1 MLQQMRSFTKGW
13 VANIFM
19 GLVALSFAA
28 WGIGDMIRARVDT
41 NVATV
46 GSTVISQ
53 PDFSREVRNVLM
65 NESQREGHEISND
78 EARKSGLAKAIL
90 DQMIDRAAFDSLVGD
105 LGLTV
110 GDDVI
115 ADRIR
120 RIDAFNGP
128 LGTFDKSVF
137 QRQLQQRGYTEDEFV
152 ESMRGDLARGQL
164 LSAVEAGFS
173 MPPGYARAL
182 YGYFTETRAVEF
194 VTVSPQS
201 VGTIAA
207 PSDAVLAAFIKANP
221 ERFSTPEYRSVTVAA
236 IGPEDL
242 APSIT
247 VSDAQLNRAYEDAK
261 SKYVVPDKRDVQQIT
276 FPDEASAKAAKAK
289 IDGGMAF
296 EGAAFQA
303 KTTVDDRKDVSQDDL
318 GALGKAAFALP
329 LNGVSEPLK
338 NFASWVLL
346 KVTKITPG
354 KTVTFEQAK
363 PELEKDLK
371 DRLAKAKI
379 IDMTN
384 AFRDQYD
391 SGAEVAQAAKKVG
404 MKVIHLAAVDAQG
417 LGPDGKPTALPVD
430 PELIAHIF
438 STEVGEP
445 SDPITTTKGDTY
457 VVSVEGVT
465 PPKPK
470 SLDAARADATR
481 VWIAEQGAK
490 LLREKANSLAQQARH
505 DGSLANVAHVLGAP
519 VQNGPAL
526 SRLQPSQIFSPALM
540 QQIFSLPPGGIAFG
554 QMLRGGDFVIAR
566 VTGIQHQPVT
576 ASDMRFR
583 QFMGAMANQAGQD
596 FSQSLANSERDKDG
610 YSIDQKNFD
619 QALGG
624 GEGS

>member
-13 VANIFM
+13 VANVFM
-19 GLVALSFAA
+19 GLIALSFAA
-28 WGIGDMIRARVDT
+28 WGIGDMIRGRVDT
-41 NVATV
+41 SVATV
-46 GSTVISQ
+46 GSDEISQ
-53 PDFSREVRNVLM
+53 SDFSREVRNILM
-65 NESQREGHEISND
+65 NESQREGHQITTED
-78 EARKSGLAKAIL
+78 ARKSGMAKAIL
-90 DQMIDRAAFDSLVGD
+90 DQMIDRTAFDQLVDD

-137 QRQLQQRGYTEDEFV
+137 QRLLQQRGYSEDEFV
-152 ESMRGDLARGQL
+152 ASMRGDLARGQL

-173 MPPGYARAL
+173 MPPGYAKAL

-201 VGTIAA
+201 VGQIA
-207 PSDAVLAAFIKANP
+207 PPGDAVLAAFVKAHP

-236 IGPEDL
+236 IGPEDV
-242 APSIT
+242 APTIT
-247 VSDAQLNRAYEDAK
+247 VSDAQLKKSYEDQK

-289 IDGGMAF
+289 IDGGTAF

-303 KTTVDDRKDVSQDDL
+303 KTTVDERKDVSQDDL

-329 LNGVSEPLK
+329 LNGISDPVK

-354 KTVTFEQAK
+354 KTVTFDQAK
-363 PELEKDLK
+363 PEIEKDLK

-379 IDMTN
+379 DDMTN
-384 AFRDQYD
+384 AFKDAYD
-391 SGAEVAQAAKKVG
+391 SGAEVAQAAKKAG
-404 MKVIHLAAVDAQG
+404 MKVIHVAAVDAQG

-438 STEVGEP
+438 ATEVGEP
-445 SDPITTTKGDTY
+445 TDAFPTTKGDTY
-457 VVSVEGVT
+457 VVSVEGIT

-470 SLDAARADATR
+470 SLDAVRTEATR
-481 VWIAEQGAK
+481 VWTDEQRAK
-490 LLREKANSLAQQARH
+490 LLKQKVAALTRQAEH
-505 DGSLANVAHVLGAP
+505 DGSLTNVAHTLGAP
-519 VQNGPAL
+519 VQNGPAI
-526 SRLQPSQIFSPALM
+526 SRMQPSQMFPPALM
-540 QQIFSLPPGGIAFG
+540 QQIFSLQPNGIASG
-554 QMLRGGDFVIAR
+554 QVLRGGDYVILR
-566 VTGIQHQPVT
+566 VSGIQHTPISP
-576 ASDMRFR
+576 SDMQFR
-583 QFMGAMANQAGQD
+583 RFMGAMASQAGQN
-596 FSQSLANSERDKDG
+596 FSQSLANAQRDKDKV
-610 YSIDQKNFD
+610 SIDQKNFD